1 MEKNCASNLFA
12 KFLSIYWGWVDAFI
26 FADLLYYFNGNTPLI
41 FVIFSN
47 ITNKTFFIKVAYS
60 LIHVCLCF
68 ITAFFLFENYHLMI
82 FYYSIIW
89 FVNTFIMQDNFIS
102 ISNNIKE
109 LRAFEKRL
117 KLFEYLKNGIGNK
130 GSSFFTWMN

>member
-1 MEKNCASNLFA
+1 MERNCASNLFA
-12 KFLSIYWGWVDAFI
+12 KFLSTYWGWVDAFI

-68 ITAFFLFENYHLMI
+68 ITAFFFIRKLSFNDFLL
-82 FYYSIIW
+82 FYYMIC
-89 FVNTFIMQDNFIS
+89 
-102 ISNNIKE
+102 
-109 LRAFEKRL
+109 
-117 KLFEYLKNGIGNK
+117 EYFHYAG
-130 GSSFFTWMN
+130 

>member
-1 MEKNCASNLFA
+1 MFNFLFNVVAGVTWKWKKNCASNLFA
-12 KFLSIYWGWVDAFI
+12 KFLSIYWDWVDAFI

-68 ITAFFLFENYHLMI
+68 ITAFFFIRKL
-82 FYYSIIW
+82 SIILLYD
-89 FVNTFIMQDNFIS
+89 F
-102 ISNNIKE
+102 
-109 LRAFEKRL
+109 
-117 KLFEYLKNGIGNK
+117 
-130 GSSFFTWMN
+130 